1 VKEPASLSAGFRSDV
16 GGRRNEEVIVKKSRE
31 NAEDG
36 IHGASNPPTL
46 LLRSARDEKSDSEAA
61 VDRQSGLEIGESV
74 SAWIAGLVAAL
85 RD

>member
-1 VKEPASLSAGFRSDV
+1 
-16 GGRRNEEVIVKKSRE
+16 VIVTKSRE

-46 LLRSARDEKSDSEAA
+46 LLRSARDEKSNSEAA
-61 VDRQSGLEIGESV
+61 ANRQSGLEIAESV
-74 SAWIAGLVAAL
+74 SAQIAGLVAAL